1 MSYEDLQEKL
11 GLYLHGDQWPSIR
24 IPKMAAKAGAWVKD
38 QMSDEEDAPFIKP
51 WMIDLADQNYP
62 VSIDHARE
70 FLGWEPKHQLRNTLP
85 EMAERLKS
93 DPQRWY
99 QINGL
104 PLPEELE
111 QQQSTGA
118 HK

>member
-1 MSYEDLQEKL
+1 
-11 GLYLHGDQWPSIR
+11 
-24 IPKMAAKAGAWVKD
+24 
-38 QMSDEEDAPFIKP
+38 
-51 WMIDLADQNYP
+51 
-62 VSIDHARE
+62 
-70 FLGWEPKHQLRNTLP
+70 LP